1 MKKNIEELYVNVGE
15 LVEMLKE
22 VDTSK
27 PVYFG
32 NDFMW
37 ENSKFFIK
45 HIERLNTPKSG
56 ILLND
61 FSAYLK
67 RVNQVQETADRIV
80 LSDIYAKVYKVL
92 S

>member
-22 VDTSK
+22 FDTSK

-37 ENSKFFIK
+37 DNSKFFIE
-45 HIERLNTPKSG
+45 HVERLNTPKSG

-61 FSAYLK
+61 FTAYLK
-67 RVNQVQETADRIV
+67 RVNQVQETEDKII
-80 LSDIYAKVYKVL
+80 LSDIYAKKYKVVA
-92 S
+92 